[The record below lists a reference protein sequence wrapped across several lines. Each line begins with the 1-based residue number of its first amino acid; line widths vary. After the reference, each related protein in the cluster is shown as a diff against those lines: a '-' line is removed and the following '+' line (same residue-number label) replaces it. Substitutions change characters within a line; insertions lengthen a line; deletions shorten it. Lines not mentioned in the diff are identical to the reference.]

1 MNSRRSCGI
10 VPLSQPVPNKDPD
23 MKIRSEQ
30 YYSYLLRLWPIK
42 WNEHWIWRAILE
54 NIHTGERTGF
64 ASMDALLVFLQEM
77 EKEGEEPA
85 RTNETHD

>member
-1 MNSRRSCGI
+1 
-10 VPLSQPVPNKDPD
+10 

-30 YYSYLLRLWPIK
+30 YYSYLLRLWFIK

-64 ASMDALLVFLQEM
+64 ASMDALIAFLQEM